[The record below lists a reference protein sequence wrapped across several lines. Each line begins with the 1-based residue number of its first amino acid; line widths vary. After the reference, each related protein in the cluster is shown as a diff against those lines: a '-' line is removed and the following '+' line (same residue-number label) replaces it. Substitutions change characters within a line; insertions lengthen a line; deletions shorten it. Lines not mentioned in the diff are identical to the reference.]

1 MRAAP
6 LQIFE
11 LVSKGLCFLESKSL
25 SNSYPYF
32 FSGHLDLIKV
42 IWMRFLEQGV
52 LEKRN
57 SPLGYSGLGFLC
69 RVSISNEEREGP
81 LWHQPPSP
89 YGPVHLTQLL
99 H

>member
-1 MRAAP
+1 
-6 LQIFE
+6 
-11 LVSKGLCFLESKSL
+11 
-25 SNSYPYF
+25 
-32 FSGHLDLIKV
+32 
-42 IWMRFLEQGV
+42 MRFLEQGV